1 MPAWSQIAY
10 LALLW
15 AVWGL
20 ACAGVT
26 QLAKVPLKILWKQQ
40 AGQTRLKGN
49 ALALYNWS
57 IRAIPIVVG
66 ALGGLLPDVWPS
78 WVAPTWAVTLGGTA
92 GLMSVALY
100 HGVKV
105 TLPKL
110 FAVLPE
116 AFKKRLGGD

>member
-1 MPAWSQIAY
+1 MLASQIPARFPRP
-10 LALLW
+10 
-15 AVWGL
+15 WGVD
-20 ACAGVT
+20 A
-26 QLAKVPLKILWKQQ
+26 PPE
-40 AGQTRLKGN
+40 R
-49 ALALYNWS
+49 

-92 GLMSVALY
+92 GLRSVALY